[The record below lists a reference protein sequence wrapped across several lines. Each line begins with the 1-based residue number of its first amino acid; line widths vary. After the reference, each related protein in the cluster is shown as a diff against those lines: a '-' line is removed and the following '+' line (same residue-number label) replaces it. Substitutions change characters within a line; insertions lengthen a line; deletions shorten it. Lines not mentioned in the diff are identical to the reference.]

1 MTVALSATGGLGVLA
16 GLAPGFESLLVL
28 RALEGV
34 VIAALPATA
43 MVYLTEEVHSHS
55 LGMAMGLYV
64 SGNTAGG
71 KSGRIIS
78 GVLADNFARTV

>member
-34 VIAALPATA
+34 VIAALPAA
-43 MVYLTEEVHSHS
+43 MVYLTEEVHPRS